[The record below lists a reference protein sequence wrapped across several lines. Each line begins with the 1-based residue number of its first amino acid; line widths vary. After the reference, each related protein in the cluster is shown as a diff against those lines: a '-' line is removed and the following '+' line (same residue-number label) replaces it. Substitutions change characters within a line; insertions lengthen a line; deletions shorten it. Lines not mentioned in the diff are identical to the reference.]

1 MALHQWK
8 VKLVALE
15 IRNELFVKKIK
26 KVEEKKRGKSDSLGE
41 GEGGVGGSGR
51 GRGRERDFFSALR
64 YTLVTY

>member
-26 KVEEKKRGKSDSLGE
+26 KVEKKREKSDSL

-51 GRGRERDFFSALR
+51 GRGRERYFFSALR

>member
-26 KVEEKKRGKSDSLGE
+26 KVEKKKRGKSDSL

>member
-26 KVEEKKRGKSDSLGE
+26 KVEKKEKNLIPSVKVESAE
-41 GEGGVGGSGR
+41 VGGGGDGR
-51 GRGRERDFFSALR
+51 DTF
-64 YTLVTY
+64 LVHYVIH